1 MTKESLLEQKRENA
15 IKAKQILTSPDGSTE
30 EAQKFID
37 ANLEIDKKLE
47 LFDAVEDIPVKSAE
61 TKAMENTGRVEFKAG
76 TYLNQ
81 DLPFSGTRQEKE
93 YKAYTFGKYL
103 QANSFGNQEAKS
115 WLKNN
120 GHLKANNE
128 GTSTAGGLL
137 TPDIV
142 LPDLI
147 MLRDTYGVVRR
158 EAYKVPMQSDVQVVP
173 NLTGDGTT
181 VWGVENTAN
190 TAYDLTFANVGLTA
204 KKLNAYNIFSTELRD
219 DAVIDY
225 AAAAA
230 KSLMF
235 SLAKEED
242 RVFFKGNSINATD
255 GNIDGIFQSVIK
267 VDATLANIAGLVI
280 APVGSINTPAN
291 LTVATYRLMVSK
303 LPQYALNAKWYVSK
317 AYFYTRMANL
327 GDALAGNA
335 IGDYA
340 NYWGPNPMFLGY
352 PVVFVQNLDP
362 DLTANN
368 PICCLADLSVG
379 VCLGDRMTM
388 EIGQSDQVKYMEDS
402 IVIRAKERVA
412 FNAFDKGNASA
423 TAASRVAGSL
433 IVLAAAAT

>member
-1 MTKESLLEQKRENA
+1 MNKETLLEQKRENA
-15 IKAKQILTSPDGSTE
+15 IKAREILTSPDGSTE

-37 ANLEIDKKLE
+37 MNLEIDKKIE
-47 LFDAVEDIPVKSAE
+47 LLDAVEELPVKSVE
-61 TKAMENTGRVEFKAG
+61 TKMENTGRVEFKAG
-76 TYLNQ
+76 PYLNT
-81 DLPFSGTRQEKE
+81 DLPFSGSKAEKE
-93 YKAYTFGKYL
+93 YKAYVFGKYL
-103 QANSFGNQEAKS
+103 QANGFGNAEAKS

-128 GTSTAGGLL
+128 GTTTAGGFL

-158 EAYKVPMQSDVQVVP
+158 EAYKVPMTSDVQVVP
-173 NLTGDGTT
+173 NLTGDGTA

-235 SLAKEED
+235 TLAKEED
-242 RVFFKGNSINATD
+242 RVFFKGNALNATD
-255 GNIDGIFQSVIK
+255 GNIDGIFQSVYK
-267 VDATLANIAGLVI
+267 VSATKGDIAGLVF
-280 APVGSINTPAN
+280 APAGSILTPAN
-291 LTVATYRLMVSK
+291 LTIATYRSMVAK
-303 LPQYALNAKWYVSK
+303 LPQYAINAKWYVSK

-327 GDALAGNA
+327 GDALSGNA

-352 PVVFVQNLDP
+352 PVVFVQNLDG
-362 DLTANN
+362 DLTANT
-368 PICCLADLSVG
+368 PVLCLADLSVG
-379 VCLGDRMTM
+379 VCLGDRMAM

-412 FNAFDKGNASA
+412 FNAFDKGNADASA
-423 TAASRVAGSL
+423 ANRVPGSL
-433 IVLAAAAT
+433 IVLSAAAT

>member
-1 MTKESLLEQKRENA
+1 MTKDTLLDQKRENA
-15 IKAKQILTSPDGSTE
+15 IKAKEILTSPDGSTE

-37 ANLEIDKKLE
+37 LNLEIDKKIE
-47 LFDAVEDIPVKSAE
+47 LLDAVEELPVKSTE
-61 TKAMENTGRVEFKAG
+61 TKMENTGRVEFKAG
-76 TYLNQ
+76 AYLNT

-103 QANSFGNQEAKS
+103 QANVWNSQEAKS

-120 GHLKANNE
+120 GHLKANSE
-128 GTSTAGGLL
+128 GVSTSGGLL

-147 MLRDTYGVVRR
+147 MLRDTYGVVRKD
-158 EAYKVPMQSDVQVVP
+158 AYKVPMQSDVQVVP
-173 NLTGDGTT
+173 NLTGDGTA

-204 KKLNAYNIFSTELRD
+204 KKLNAYNVFSTELRD

-225 AAAAA
+225 ASAAA

-235 SLAKEED
+235 TLAKEED

-255 GNIDGIFQSVIK
+255 GNIDGIFQSVLK
-267 VDATLANIAGLVI
+267 VSGTLANIASLVQ
-280 APVGSINTPAN
+280 APAGSINTPAN
-291 LTVATYRLMVSK
+291 LTIATYRQMVSR

-317 AYFYTRMANL
+317 AFFYTRMANL

-335 IGDYA
+335 ISDYA
-340 NYWGPNPMFLGY
+340 QYWGPNPMFLGY

-368 PICCLADLSVG
+368 PILCLADLSVG
-379 VCLGDRMTM
+379 VCLGDRMAM
-388 EIGQSDQVKYMEDS
+388 EIGQNESRFYMEDS
-402 IVIRAKERVA
+402 VVIRAKERVA
-412 FNAFDKGNASA
+412 FNAFDKGNADG
-423 TAASRVAGSL
+423 TAANRVPGSL
-433 IVLAAAAT
+433 IVLAAVGT

>member
-1 MTKESLLEQKRENA
+1 MTKDTLLDLKRENA
-15 IKAKQILTSPDGSTE
+15 IKAKGILTSPDGSTE

-47 LFDAVEDIPVKSAE
+47 LFDAMDELPVKSTGA
-61 TKAMENTGRVEFKAG
+61 KMENTPQVEFKAG
-76 TYLNQ
+76 TYLNR
-81 DLPFSGTRQEKE
+81 DLPFTGTRQEKE
-93 YKAYTFGKYL
+93 YKAFAFGKYL
-103 QANSFGNQEAKS
+103 QANVWGDPEAKS

-120 GHLKANNE
+120 GHLKANSE

-137 TPDIV
+137 TPDLV

-147 MLRDTYGVVRR
+147 MLRDTYGVVRSR
-158 EAYKVPMQSDVQVVP
+158 AYKVPMASDVQVVP
-173 NLTGDGTT
+173 NLTGDGTA

-204 KKLNAYNIFSTELRD
+204 KKLNAYNVFSTELRD

-235 SLAKEED
+235 TLAKEED
-242 RVFFKGNSINATD
+242 RVFFKGNSTNATD

-267 VDATLANIAGLVI
+267 VDATLANIAGLVQ
-280 APVGSINTPAN
+280 APAGSIATPAN
-291 LTVATYRLMVSK
+291 LTIATFRSMVSK
-303 LPQYALNAKWYVSK
+303 LPQYALNAAWYVSK
-317 AYFYTRMANL
+317 AFFYTRMANL
-327 GDALAGNA
+327 GDALSGNS
-335 IGDYA
+335 ISDYA
-340 NYWGPNPMFLGY
+340 QYWGPNPMFLGY

-368 PICCLADLSVG
+368 PVLCLADLSVG
-379 VCLGDRMTM
+379 VCLGDRMAI
-388 EIGQSDQVKYMEDS
+388 EIGQSEQRFFMEDS

-423 TAASRVAGSL
+423 TASSRVAGSL
-433 IVLAAAAT
+433 IVLSAVAT

>member
-1 MTKESLLEQKRENA
+1 MTKETLLDQKRENA

-37 ANLEIDKKLE
+37 ANLDIDKKLE
-47 LFDAVEDIPVKSAE
+47 LFDAMDELPVKSTE
-61 TKAMENTGRVEFKAG
+61 TKMENTGRVEFKAG
-76 TYLNQ
+76 TYLNT
-81 DLPFSGTRQEKE
+81 DLPFTGTRQEKE
-93 YKAYTFGKYL
+93 YKAYAFGKYL
-103 QANSFGNQEAKS
+103 QANVWGSDEAKS

-120 GHLKANNE
+120 GHLKANGE
-128 GTSTAGGLL
+128 GTTTSGGFL

-147 MLRDTYGVVRR
+147 MLRDTYGVVRK
-158 EAYKVPMQSDVQVVP
+158 EAYKVPMSSDVQVVP
-173 NLTGDGTT
+173 NLTGDGTA

-190 TAYDLTFANVGLTA
+190 SAFDLTFANVGLTA

-235 SLAKEED
+235 TLAKEED
-242 RVFFKGNSINATD
+242 RVFFKGNSVNATD

-267 VDATLANIAGLVI
+267 VSGTLANIAGLVQ
-280 APVGSINTPAN
+280 APAGSIATPAN
-291 LTVATYRLMVSK
+291 LTIATFRQMVSK

-317 AYFYTRMANL
+317 AFFYTRMANL
-327 GDALAGNA
+327 GDALSGNA
-335 IGDYA
+335 ISDYA
-340 NYWGPNPMFLGY
+340 QYWGPNPMFLGY
-352 PVVFVQNLDP
+352 PVVFVQNLDN

-368 PICCLADLSVG
+368 PVLCLADLSVG
-379 VCLGDRMTM
+379 VCLGDRMSI
-388 EIGQSDQVKYMEDS
+388 EIGQSDQRYFMEDS

-412 FNAFDKGNASA
+412 FNAFDKGNA
-423 TAASRVAGSL
+423 AAAANDRIAGAL
-433 IVLAAAAT
+433 IVLAAVAT

>member
-1 MTKESLLEQKRENA
+1 MTKDTLLDQKRENA
-15 IKAKQILTSPDGSTE
+15 LKAREILTSPDGSTE

-37 ANLEIDKKLE
+37 ANLGIDKKIE
-47 LFDAVEDIPVKSAE
+47 LLDAVEELPVKSVE
-61 TKAMENTGRVEFKAG
+61 TKMENTGRVEFKAG
-76 TYLNQ
+76 PYLNT
-81 DLPFSGTRQEKE
+81 DLPFSGSRQEKE
-93 YKAYTFGKYL
+93 YKAYVFGKYL
-103 QANSFGNQEAKS
+103 QANSFGNPEAKS

-128 GTSTAGGLL
+128 GTTTAGGFL

-158 EAYKVPMQSDVQVVP
+158 EAYKIPMTSDVQVVP
-173 NLTGDGTT
+173 NLTGDGTA

-225 AAAAA
+225 ASAAA

-235 SLAKEED
+235 TLAKEED
-242 RVFFKGNSINATD
+242 RVFFKGNSSNATD
-255 GNIDGIFQSVIK
+255 GNIDGIFQSVYK
-267 VDATLANIAGLVI
+267 VDATIANIASLVT
-280 APVGSINTPAN
+280 APAGSIATPAN
-291 LTVATYRLMVSK
+291 LTIATYRIMVSR

-317 AYFYTRMANL
+317 AFFYSRMANL
-327 GDALAGNA
+327 GDALSGNA
-335 IGDYA
+335 ISDYA
-340 NYWGPNPMFLGY
+340 NYWGPTPMFLGY
-352 PVVFVQNLDP
+352 PVVFVQNLDG
-362 DLTANN
+362 DLTAST
-368 PICCLADLSVG
+368 PVLCLADLSVG
-379 VCLGDRMTM
+379 VCLGDRMSM

-412 FNAFDKGNASA
+412 FNAFDKGNSSG
-423 TAASRVAGSL
+423 TPSSRIPGSL
-433 IVLAAAAT
+433 IVLAAAGT